1 MKQPLFSVERVFS
14 VNSEQLIIQ
23 MADRL
28 VEDGYRDAGYEYVSI
43 DVSSVSGLQELVVFV
58 LQSHRSLQP
67 PPPLCGVTRK
77 HWPPVC
83 GSPLQTGSSDYL
95 LTGPWTTPTDPLKDH
110 PQNSIKKKNKDFTH
124 TFFPLSVKLEISP
137 TRVIYRRSSKWNLY
151 FCFLYYFGGGP

>member
-1 MKQPLFSVERVFS
+1 MKHLIYILRMKQPLFSVERVFS

-67 PPPLCGVTRK
+67 PPPLYGVTRK
-77 HWPPVC
+77 H
-83 GSPLQTGSSDYL
+83 
-95 LTGPWTTPTDPLKDH
+95 
-110 PQNSIKKKNKDFTH
+110 
-124 TFFPLSVKLEISP
+124 
-137 TRVIYRRSSKWNLY
+137 
-151 FCFLYYFGGGP
+151 